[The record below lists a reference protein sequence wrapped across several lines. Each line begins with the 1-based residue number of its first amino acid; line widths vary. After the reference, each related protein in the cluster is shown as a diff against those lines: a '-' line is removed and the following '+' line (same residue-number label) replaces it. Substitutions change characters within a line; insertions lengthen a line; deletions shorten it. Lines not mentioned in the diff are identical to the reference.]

1 MSGIF
6 NQLMTQE
13 AEKQRQAIQ
22 KVKEQNDA
30 DSTSDATASQQDATT
45 SQPNKDASL
54 PKQRT
59 QAKAAITA
67 TVLDEKLMGEIIA
80 ELSRAEVLP
89 NALSIRMSAEEKQ
102 YVDDFILDTLRKEKL
117 HGPEVSIAK
126 LMRYALAYLLLNHQA
141 EFIDVL
147 KKALLKKDS
156 GRLFQ

>member
-1 MSGIF
+1 
-6 NQLMTQE
+6 MTQE

-22 KVKEQNDA
+22 KVKEVNDTE
-30 DSTSDATASQQDATT
+30 STSDAVASQQDAIT
-45 SQPNKDASL
+45 SQPADNKSL
-54 PKQRT
+54 PIQRT
-59 QAKAAITA
+59 QTKATITA
-67 TVLDEKLMGEIIA
+67 TTLDEKLMGEIIA

-117 HGPEVSIAK
+117 QGPEVSIAK

-141 EFIDVL
+141 EFIGVL
-147 KKALLKKDS
+147 KKALIKKDS

>member
-1 MSGIF
+1 MMQIA
-6 NQLMTQE
+6 LV
-13 AEKQRQAIQ
+13 I
-22 KVKEQNDA
+22 
-30 DSTSDATASQQDATT
+30 TT
-45 SQPNKDASL
+45 
-54 PKQRT
+54 
-59 QAKAAITA
+59 

-80 ELSRAEVLP
+80 ELSRAQVLP

-126 LMRYALAYLLLNHQA
+126 LMRYALAYLLLKHQA

-147 KKALLKKDS
+147 KKTLIKKDS